1 MHGDNGLAIQ
11 RVAKGSERHNLVQ
24 PLAELLMRR
33 VLRDSH
39 AQAQANYITHI
50 HVLAVQKV
58 HIVVV
63 GQVLSAR
70 ATAAKVKNKQRS
82 KQTGNDATRR
92 CRNLCSKR
100 KAIASSTRANTLL
113 SCTVTLRLLPTLTCT
128 LESLGRI

>member
-24 PLAELLMRR
+24 PLAELLMHR

-39 AQAQANYITHI
+39 AQAQVNYITHI

-70 ATAAKVKNKQRS
+70 ATAAKVKNKQKS
-82 KQTGNDATRR
+82 
-92 CRNLCSKR
+92 
-100 KAIASSTRANTLL
+100 
-113 SCTVTLRLLPTLTCT
+113 
-128 LESLGRI
+128 